1 VLLNFLLHIIVWS
14 LAMKTQQSGFT
25 LIELIA
31 VIVILGILAA
41 TALPKFVDMSGAA
54 QQAAVDGVAAN
65 LGSAMALNYAA
76 GVSAAAGV
84 VGGPTATTIANCQD
98 AASLLVGGALP
109 AAGVAPNG
117 YAITTQAVAGTIGTV
132 QLCAITLTKGA
143 VVKTGNF
150 NAIRVP

>member
-1 VLLNFLLHIIVWS
+1 
-14 LAMKTQQSGFT
+14 MKTQQSGFT

-84 VGGPTATTIANCQD
+84 LGGPTATTITNCTQ
-98 AASLLVGGALP
+98 ASSLLVGGALP
-109 AAGVAPNG
+109 AGG
-117 YAITTQAVAGTIGTV
+117 YAIATQAVAAPIGTSQV
-132 QLCAITLTKGA
+132 CALTLTKGS
-143 VVKTGNF
+143 VVKTANF
-150 NAIRVP
+150 NGISVPAVTP

>member
-1 VLLNFLLHIIVWS
+1 
-14 LAMKTQQSGFT
+14 MKTQQSGFT

-76 GVSAAAGV
+76 TVSSNAGV
-84 VGGPTATTIANCQD
+84 VGGPTPVVISNCTD
-98 AASLLVGGALP
+98 GALLLVGGALP
-109 AAGVAPNG
+109 TGG
-117 YAITTQAVAGTIGTV
+117 YAITPAAIAGATGTTV
-132 QLCAITLTKGA
+132 TCALTLTKGT
-143 VVKTGNF
+143 VVKTANF
-150 NAIRVP
+150 NGIR